1 MRERIEKRRE
11 LLKMAGKD
19 PSGTGAGAGV
29 GMDLDD

>member
-11 LLKMAGKD
+11 MLKMAGKD
-19 PSGTGAGAGV
+19 PSGAGAGV